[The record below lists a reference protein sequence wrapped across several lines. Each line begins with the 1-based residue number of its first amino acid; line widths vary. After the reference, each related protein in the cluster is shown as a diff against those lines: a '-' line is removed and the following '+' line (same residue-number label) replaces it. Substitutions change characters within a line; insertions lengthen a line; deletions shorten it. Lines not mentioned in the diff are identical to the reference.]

1 MSVRPTAIT
10 LTYAGELTSDASE
23 TADFLKVYLGAR
35 FVGLPLTVNK
45 LPPLK
50 KKGTGHKV
58 VAKVQ
63 FDNGQVSPDF
73 FQGNAI
79 LGLLD
84 AYFPSSLPSLYLNAV
99 FDIEE
104 HDLVPRLYAKES
116 DNLSALTEATLALS
130 NLGDSLFTLGVTV
143 GALALFCRLYFVYEQ
158 AKEGTFSQFPKLT
171 QLMQTVGSDVLVQP
185 HLAEVT
191 ALVSLVMPTVKGH
204 VGNRKVQSF
213 TELNEDRGT
222 PRQPI
227 PGQKNILITSALPY
241 VNNIPHL
248 GNIIGSTLSADVY
261 SRYCRLRGRNSIYIC
276 GTDEYGTATE
286 TKALEEG
293 VSCQALCDKYHKV
306 HSDVYKWFQI
316 DFDYFGRTTTQQQ
329 TDIAQAMFAKLNE
342 NGYTFEDRLVQ
353 LYCDGCSRF
362 LADRYVEGTCP
373 KCGYDDARGDQ
384 CDKCGTLINAV
395 ELVNPR
401 CKLDGNPPVLRES
414 THIFLD
420 LAKLQPST
428 EKFVNVS
435 SEEGGWSSNGRTI
448 TNNWLKEGLKPR
460 CITRDLKWGTPV
472 PVPHLQDKVF
482 YVWYD
487 APIGYPSITANYS
500 PEHWEKWWKNPEHV
514 KLYQFMGK
522 DNVPFHSV
530 IFPACEIGT
539 GDPWSLVHH
548 ISTTEYLNYEGGK
561 FSKSR
566 NIGVFGNN
574 VIDTGIP
581 VEVWRYYLISN
592 RPESGDSVFT
602 WKDFAARNN
611 NELLANVGN
620 VCNRVIRFV
629 RSNKYGG
636 VVPPVVQHLVYPTHS
651 DSTTTLES
659 RLVADIN
666 ALLDQYIASL
676 EAVKLRQALKLAMD
690 VSQRANGYLQEAK
703 LDNNLFNNHREQCD
717 TVITIGLN
725 ILYLL
730 SAMLYPFIPS
740 TSHSICRQLNA
751 PLQQL
756 PTSFTLAIQPGHV
769 VGEPEYLFQRIEE
782 KVAEA
787 FKARFGGQ
795 QS

>member
-10 LTYAGELTSDASE
+10 LCYAGELTSDALE

-35 FVGLPLTVNK
+35 FVGLPLTVTK
-45 LPPLK
+45 LPPLR

-58 VAKVQ
+58 IAQVQ
-63 FDNGQVSPDF
+63 FDNGQVSPNF

-79 LGLLD
+79 LGLLE

-99 FDIEE
+99 FDIDE
-104 HDLVPRLYAKES
+104 HDVVPRLYGKES
-116 DNLSALTEATLALS
+116 DYPGAFAEANRALG
-130 NLGDSLFTLGVTV
+130 NLGDSLSTLGVTV
-143 GALALFCRLYFVYEQ
+143 GALALFCRLYFVYQQ
-158 AKEGTFSQFPKLT
+158 AKEGTFSPFPKLV
-171 QLMQTVGSDVLVQP
+171 QLMQTVGGDARVQP
-185 HLAEVT
+185 HLAEAA
-191 ALVSLVMPTVKGH
+191 ALVSLVVPAVKGH
-204 VGNRKVQSF
+204 IGNRKVECV
-213 TELNEDRGT
+213 TELDEDRSI

-227 PGQKNILITSALPY
+227 PDQKNILITSALPY

-248 GNIIGSTLSADVY
+248 GNIIGSTLSADVF

-329 TDIAQAMFAKLNE
+329 TEIAQDIFAKLNK

-353 LYCDGCSRF
+353 LYCDRCSRF

-373 KCGYDDARGDQ
+373 KCGYEDARGDQ

-420 LAKLQPST
+420 LAKLQPAT
-428 EKFVNVS
+428 EQFFNKS
-435 SEEGGWSSNGRTI
+435 SEAGGWSSNGRTI
-448 TNNWLKEGLKPR
+448 TTNWLKEGLKPR

-487 APIGYPSITANYS
+487 APIGYPSITANYT
-500 PEHWEKWWKNPEHV
+500 PEHWQKWWKNPEHV

-539 GDPWSLVHH
+539 GDPWSLVNH

-574 VIDTGIP
+574 VIETGIP

-592 RPESGDSVFT
+592 RPETGDSVFT

-636 VVPPVVQHLVYPTHS
+636 VVPPAAQHLVYPPHA
-651 DSTTTLES
+651 DSTPTLES

-666 ALLDQYIASL
+666 ALLDQYITTL

-717 TVITIGLN
+717 TVINIGLN
-725 ILYLL
+725 VLYLL

-740 TSHSICRQLNA
+740 TSHSICRQLNV

-756 PTSFTLAIQPGHV
+756 PTLFTLAIQAGHV

-782 KVAEA
+782 KVAEG

-795 QS
+795 KS